1 MNTKDIMKL
10 ANKVD
15 LTKTAFAVGG
25 LLLLVIMFLWVKKKI
40 GEAKEKSKND
50 EYLKKI
56 NASIDGSSLRFSDV
70 EYMTMSD
77 SLYSYLSDT
86 RAGYAGV
93 DEDGVY
99 SVMERLR
106 TDADIEKLIAVFGQ
120 KEIRRRWQTKSHI
133 YTLPGAISA
142 LMSQKER
149 NKINDI
155 LENNGIKFQF

>member
-40 GEAKEKSKND
+40 GEAKAESQNA
-50 EYLKKI
+50 EYLKKM
-56 NASIDGSSLRFSDV
+56 NASIDRSDLRFKDV
-70 EYMTMSD
+70 EYQTMAD
-77 SLYSYLSDT
+77 SLFSYLSDT

-99 SVMERLR
+99 SVMERLK
-106 TDADIEKLIAVFGQ
+106 TDADVERIIVVFGS
-120 KEIRRRWQTKSHI
+120 KEIRKRWQTKSHV

-149 NKINDI
+149 DKINDI
-155 LENNGIKFQF
+155 FEKNGITFKF